1 MKVDR
6 VSASVRFSQ
15 DTGKGSWKV
24 IEVGAEGTVD
34 DQEGWQRAQ
43 SELYTKL
50 STQLKEQ
57 WASGCKGAITEHSPS
72 LASQQHW
79 CQEHGTAFN
88 KKTGQNGSEWY
99 SHKAPD
105 GSWCRE

>member
-6 VSASVRFSQ
+6 VTASVRFSQ
-15 DTGKGSWKV
+15 DTGKGAWKV

-34 DQEGWQRAQ
+34 DQEGWQQAQ
-43 SELYTKL
+43 SELYTEL
-50 STQLKEQ
+50 STQLKEL
-57 WASGCKGAITEHSPS
+57 WASGCKGVSTEPSPTTV
-72 LASQQHW
+72 AQEHW
-79 CQEHGTAFN
+79 CQEHDTAFT

>member
-6 VSASVRFSQ
+6 VATSVRFSQ

-24 IEVGAEGTVD
+24 VEVGAEGTVD
-34 DQEGWQRAQ
+34 DQEGWQQAQ
-43 SELYTKL
+43 AKLYTEL
-50 STQLKEQ
+50 STRLKEL
-57 WASGCKGAITEHSPS
+57 WASGCKGASEEPTPT
-72 LASQQHW
+72 LAAQEHW
-79 CQEHGTAFN
+79 CQKHQTTLN
-88 KKTGQNGSEWY
+88 KKTGRDGGERY